1 MSYQIKFM
9 GTRMIDDRWGY
20 DLYFNVG
27 LSSYQ
32 PVALLD
38 LQPVSRTLVCNRQDQ
53 FNATSPTFNAFIEE
67 SGEGLKVNYDL
78 SEISEIELNVRTPSN
93 VVTLEDTVEFYSRYY
108 ASIQTA
114 SHRLTSLM
122 HSVQSDEEVL
132 VDWNI
137 WSRDEILIAPRRVNL
152 NCLESF
158 VKQLDL
164 SGIQPIAAGTYTIA
178 ELIGM
183 GAVAEYCT
191 FSTIQV
197 APRL

>member
-1 MSYQIKFM
+1 MSYQITFI
-9 GTRMIDDRWGY
+9 GTKMIDDRWGY

-27 LSSYQ
+27 ASSYQ

-38 LQPVSRTLVCNRQDQ
+38 QQPVSQTLICNRQDQ
-53 FNATSPTFNAFIEE
+53 FNATSPMFNAFIEA
-67 SGEGLKVNYDL
+67 SADGLKVGYNL
-78 SEISEIELNVRTPSN
+78 SEIELNVRTPSN
-93 VVTLEDTVEFYSRYY
+93 VVTLEDTVQFYNRYY

-122 HSVQSDEEVL
+122 HSVQTD
-132 VDWNI
+132 
-137 WSRDEILIAPRRVNL
+137 DEILIDWDIQPRNRIGIAPRQVKL

-191 FSTIQV
+191 FSTIQI
-197 APRL
+197 APR